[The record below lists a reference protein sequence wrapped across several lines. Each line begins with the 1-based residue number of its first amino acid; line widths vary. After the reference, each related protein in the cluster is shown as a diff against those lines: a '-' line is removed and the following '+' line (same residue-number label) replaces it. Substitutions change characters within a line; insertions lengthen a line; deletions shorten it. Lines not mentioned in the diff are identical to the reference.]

1 MNAIL
6 AQLKEEKFLL
16 LAIIAAC
23 VAYPLEHTM
32 LSHGHSVALIS
43 GIALI
48 AAIICASLRV
58 AHHAELLAHKVG
70 DPYGT
75 MILTLAAVL
84 VEVVILGIMM
94 SNEPSPTLVRDT
106 IYSAVMLDINGILGL
121 AALMGGLKHGEQS
134 YNDDSARSYSV
145 MILTAMGV
153 SMVVP
158 EFIPEGD
165 WKLYSGFT
173 IGAMLLL
180 YGLFLRMQVGPHS
193 YFFSYSYPEKKRRRD
208 VPATAAARAL
218 DSTSASAAPM
228 TAPIAE
234 TNAAPT
240 AAPNTAPTAAATG
253 VASAEEEPGV
263 NLGLSI
269 GLLVFGVVVIGA
281 LAEVMSKAMDLGLE
295 GSGAPPVVT
304 AILVAAISAAP
315 EILTALRAALA
326 NRMQSVVNIALGASL
341 STVILTVPVMEGL
354 ALYSGQPFQM
364 AMTPVQTVM
373 IFITL
378 LVSAINLNDGETN
391 AIEGM
396 THFVLFATFIMLS
409 LLGL

>member
-1 MNAIL
+1 MCRKGLEKVMGAL
-6 AQLKEEKFLL
+6 LKQEKFLL
-16 LAIIAAC
+16 LAIIAMF
-23 VAYPLEHTM
+23 VAYPLEHV
-32 LSHGHSVALIS
+32 LLGNGQVVALVS
-43 GIALI
+43 GLALVGFI
-48 AAIICASLRV
+48 VCASMRV
-58 AHHAELLAHKVG
+58 AHHAEMLAEKVG

-75 MILTLAAVL
+75 MILTLSAVL
-84 VEVVILGIMM
+84 VEVVILAIMM

-121 AALMGGLKHGEQS
+121 AALMGGIKHGEQS
-134 YNDDSARSYSV
+134 YNDDSARTYSV

-158 EFIPEGD
+158 EFIPKGD
-165 WKLYSGFT
+165 WKIYSAFT
-173 IGAMLLL
+173 IGAMILL
-180 YGLFLRMQVGPHS
+180 YTLFLRMQVGPHS
-193 YFFSYSYPEKKRRRD
+193 YFFSYSYPEKKKRQGAD
-208 VPATAAARAL
+208 Q
-218 DSTSASAAPM
+218 
-228 TAPIAE
+228 AE
-234 TNAAPT
+234 QH
-240 AAPNTAPTAAATG
+240 
-253 VASAEEEPGV
+253 AEPV
-263 NLGLSI
+263 NLTRSI
-269 GLLVFGVVVIGA
+269 VTLVTGVVVIGA
-281 LAEVMSKAMDLGLE
+281 LAEVMSKTVDLGLE
-295 GSGAPPVVT
+295 GTGAPPVMT

-341 STVILTVPVMEGL
+341 STVILTVPVMEAM

-409 LLGL
+409 CLGL

>member
-1 MNAIL
+1 MFTS
-6 AQLKEEKFLL
+6 LKQESFLL
-16 LAIIAAC
+16 LALLAAL
-23 VAYPLEHTM
+23 VAYPLEHA
-32 LSHGHSVALIS
+32 LLNSGQGVALIS
-43 GIALI
+43 GLVLI
-48 AAIICASLRV
+48 GFIVAASMRV
-58 AHHAELLAHKVG
+58 AHHAELLAEKVG

-84 VEVVILGIMM
+84 VEVVILAIMM
-94 SNEPSPTLVRDT
+94 SNEASPTLVRDT

-121 AALMGGLKHGEQS
+121 AALMGGIKHGEQA

-158 EFIPEGD
+158 EFIPESK
-165 WKLYSGFT
+165 WKLYSAFT
-173 IGAMLLL
+173 IGAMVLL
-180 YGLFLRMQVGPHS
+180 YTLFLRMQVGAHS
-193 YFFSYSYPEKKRRRD
+193 YFFSYSYPEKRRKKEPTED
-208 VPATAAARAL
+208 QPAPVSLAF
-218 DSTSASAAPM
+218 S
-228 TAPIAE
+228 IA
-234 TNAAPT
+234 T
-240 AAPNTAPTAAATG
+240 
-253 VASAEEEPGV
+253 
-263 NLGLSI
+263 
-269 GLLVFGVVVIGA
+269 LVFGVVLIGA
-281 LAEVMSKAMDLGLE
+281 LAEVMSKTLDLGLE
-295 GSGAPPVVT
+295 GTGAPPVIT

-341 STVILTVPVMEGL
+341 STVILTVPVMEAM
-354 ALYSGQPFQM
+354 ALYTGQPFQM

-378 LVSAINLNDGETN
+378 IVSAINLNDGETN